1 MMYLPV
7 FFAHTA
13 SLFLKAGE
21 IKMEFVSE
29 SRHNREGGS
38 RGMGERKERGREAG
52 DATEV
57 DVVCSQSLQKLSQG
71 LSFVF

>member
-21 IKMEFVSE
+21 IKMEFASE
-29 SRHNREGGS
+29 SRHNREGG
-38 RGMGERKERGREAG
+38 REGAEGWGREKREG
-52 DATEV
+52 GRREM
-57 DVVCSQSLQKLSQG
+57 QRRWM
-71 LSFVF
+71 